1 MATPWYLNEI
11 LHAWEY
17 ILYKTDGSLL
27 KTKYDYGVCMQEIL
41 CCPIIGIKLVITVL
55 EGKASSNQREIS
67 YSWVYTMEKN
77 EIEVK

>member
-11 LHAWEY
+11 SHAWEC

-41 CCPIIGIKLVITVL
+41 YYLIIGIKLVATVL
-55 EGKASSNQREIS
+55 ECKASSNL
-67 YSWVYTMEKN
+67 
-77 EIEVK
+77 